1 MTAMNIFKTL
11 ITTFSIGLLLSCN
24 TQNNNDPSKKSEQE
38 NTKIN
43 AVINSDAVSAS
54 DAITKGV
61 DEDELTNILV
71 FTKVLGKALYS
82 YKLEFTGEDVKI
94 TYIFDKH
101 EPIIERGKYIDRKII
116 VNGCDYC
123 YKFENTAECNE
134 CQVRWELYVY
144 NGETDYYDNY
154 YYDSDGS
161 NSVVMDIY

>member
-1 MTAMNIFKTL
+1 MKSKLYILL
-11 ITTFSIGLLLSCN
+11 ILVGFSYIGATFLNSKPNVTSNTTN
-24 TQNNNDPSKKSEQE
+24 VDTVK
-38 NTKIN
+38 
-43 AVINSDAVSAS
+43 VIDTNS
-54 DAITKGV
+54 
-61 DEDELTNILV
+61 EDELTNILV

>member
-1 MTAMNIFKTL
+1 MKTKLYILL
-11 ITTFSIGLLLSCN
+11 ILIGFSYIGATVLNSKPNVTTN
-24 TQNNNDPSKKSEQE
+24 TTNVDTVK
-38 NTKIN
+38 
-43 AVINSDAVSAS
+43 VIDSTSD
-54 DAITKGV
+54 
-61 DEDELTNILV
+61 DELTNILV

-94 TYIFDKH
+94 TYIFDNH
-101 EPIIERGKYIDRKII
+101 EPIIESGKYIDRKII